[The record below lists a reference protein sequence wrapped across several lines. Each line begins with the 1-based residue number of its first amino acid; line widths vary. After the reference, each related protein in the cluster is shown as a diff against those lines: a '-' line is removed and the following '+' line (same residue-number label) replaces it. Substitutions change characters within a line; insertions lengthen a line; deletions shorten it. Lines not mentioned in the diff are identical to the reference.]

1 MLYAEISDAS
11 LDVLVRSFY
20 GKARQDPTLGPI
32 FENAVE
38 DWEEHFGKLVDFWSS
53 VMLTTGRYKGTP
65 MAAHARQPVRPEHFG
80 RWLEL
85 WNETADEV
93 FIPALAARFRDKAS
107 RIAESLKMGL
117 AIARG
122 EDPFGPARSAPL
134 RG

>member
-11 LDVLVRSFY
+11 LDALVRAFY
-20 GKARQDPTLGPI
+20 GKARRDPELGPI
-32 FENAVE
+32 FETAVQ
-38 DWEEHFGKLVDFWSS
+38 DWEEHFRKLVDFWSS

-65 MAAHARQPVRPEHFG
+65 MGAHAKHPIRAEHFN

-85 WNETADEV
+85 WSETAGEV
-93 FIPALAARFRDKAS
+93 YDPTLAARFREKAG
-107 RIAESLKMGL
+107 RIAESLKLGL

-134 RG
+134 T